1 MLCNRTPLIV
11 IENTSV
17 LSSIPTSQQRSNTQ
31 RQTLLLVQLQLEEQK
46 HKLRDELTE
55 RLHPYQHQIAPHV
68 IVEITPDLIFT
79 LPEPRVRLVRVG
91 CRDTLVVVSLRSLGV
106 QIREQLAQP
115 LLCELL
121 LGFEA
126 TRPPVTL

>member
-31 RQTLLLVQLQLEEQK
+31 RQTLLLVQLQLEQK